1 MNQVL
6 NETAARAIP
15 FALLI
20 HSIFAILFE
29 SVTSIQPKLNGAVVF
44 GLMQGFQILLLIF
57 YIVFRKDVA
66 SVALRVVNWLL
77 IVLRRERR
85 ETITIELEDRSFEE
99 IWKNR
104 KELTSY
110 RFEDNPRY
118 TDLLYV
124 MLVLCH
130 LIRKQEGEE
139 LEIPLSQ
146 HQYRRQEEGA
156 EKESISTGKLMQ
168 VS

>member
-1 MNQVL
+1 M
-6 NETAARAIP
+6 
-15 FALLI
+15 
-20 HSIFAILFE
+20 
-29 SVTSIQPKLNGAVVF
+29 
-44 GLMQGFQILLLIF
+44 
-57 YIVFRKDVA
+57 
-66 SVALRVVNWLL
+66 
-77 IVLRRERR
+77 
-85 ETITIELEDRSFEE
+85 EDRSFEE

-156 EKESISTGKLMQ
+156 EKESISTGKLMR
-168 VS
+168 VN